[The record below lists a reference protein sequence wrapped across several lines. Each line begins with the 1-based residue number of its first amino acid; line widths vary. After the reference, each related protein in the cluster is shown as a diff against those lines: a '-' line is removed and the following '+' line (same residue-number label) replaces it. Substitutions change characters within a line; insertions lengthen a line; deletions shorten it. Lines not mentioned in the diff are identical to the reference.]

1 MRRTKSSC
9 LKQKRANKHLRGL
22 KNYTL
27 SNEQKSFDY
36 VSTSDMLFA
45 TNKKYRI
52 FSILGGISASVLSV
66 LVPINLF
73 FAFIAYVATEIFN
86 LLSSRILGVGNASF
100 MSVIKILY
108 LNNEEFMRD
117 IFVTICVAIIV
128 FFLSLYGM
136 WATEKKTDITSLTNQ
151 YYGKIRREK

>member
-1 MRRTKSSC
+1 MLLATRKYYTKKDS
-9 LKQKRANKHLRGL
+9 L
-22 KNYTL
+22 
-27 SNEQKSFDY
+27 FD
-36 VSTSDMLFA
+36 

-73 FAFIAYVATEIFN
+73 LAFIAYVATEIFN

-108 LNNEEFMRD
+108 LNDEEFMRMV
-117 IFVTICVAIIV
+117 FVVMALALIVV
-128 FFLSLYGM
+128 FFSIYSM
-136 WATEKKTDITSLTNQ
+136 RKIEKMSQ
-151 YYGKIRREK
+151 

>member
-1 MRRTKSSC
+1 MLLATRKYYTKKDS
-9 LKQKRANKHLRGL
+9 L
-22 KNYTL
+22 
-27 SNEQKSFDY
+27 FD
-36 VSTSDMLFA
+36 

-73 FAFIAYVATEIFN
+73 LAFIAYAVTKIFN

-108 LNNEEFMRD
+108 LNDEEFMRMV
-117 IFVTICVAIIV
+117 FVVMALALIVA
-128 FFLSLYGM
+128 FFSIYSM
-136 WATEKKTDITSLTNQ
+136 RKIEKMSQ
-151 YYGKIRREK
+151 

>member
-1 MRRTKSSC
+1 MIRKNKSLA
-9 LKQKRANKHLRGL
+9 LKQKRTSKNSRGNKEYVLLATR
-22 KNYTL
+22 KYYTKKDSL
-27 SNEQKSFDY
+27 FD
-36 VSTSDMLFA
+36 

-73 FAFIAYVATEIFN
+73 LAFIAYVATEIFN

-108 LNNEEFMRD
+108 LNDEEFMRMV
-117 IFVTICVAIIV
+117 FVVMALALIVV
-128 FFLSLYGM
+128 FFSIYSM
-136 WATEKKTDITSLTNQ
+136 RKIEKMSQ
-151 YYGKIRREK
+151 